1 MQVVLTGVAG
11 TSRAATSSDRPQL
24 HSIPLSLR
32 TMQKLLLAL
41 LIGLAAGF
49 QMQLRPLAQSR
60 ATTLR
65 MQEEPATDAPV
76 GPLADAAD
84 DDGFP
89 FKDIGKPS
97 MKVDGK
103 FKPGP
108 MYPNQEELPPS
119 KTIPDVVL
127 LGAFALCA
135 AGAYFFPN
143 L

>member
-1 MQVVLTGVAG
+1 
-11 TSRAATSSDRPQL
+11 
-24 HSIPLSLR
+24 
-32 TMQKLLLAL
+32 MQKLLLAL

-127 LGAFALCA
+127 FGAFALCA